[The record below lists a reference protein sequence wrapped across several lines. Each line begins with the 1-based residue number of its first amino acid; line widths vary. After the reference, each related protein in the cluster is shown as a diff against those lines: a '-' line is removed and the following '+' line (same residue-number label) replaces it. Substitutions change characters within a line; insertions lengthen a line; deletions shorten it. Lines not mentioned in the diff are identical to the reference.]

1 MELNVAEGII
11 KNTTTNM
18 EYSTD
23 GNRFTSARNGNTPV
37 AFVNGM
43 EISIREKGRG
53 NEINFRE
60 LQTVG
65 KMKFEQAELNSID
78 YDIQAGTIIKGT
90 EYEYKIANDPWR
102 DVGVGTEITFKPGSL
117 QFRKKKVMIKIYL

>member
-117 QFRKKKVMIKIYL
+117 QFRKKR

>member
-43 EISIREKGRG
+43 EISIREKVEVMKLTSG
-53 NEINFRE
+53 N
-60 LQTVG
+60 
-65 KMKFEQAELNSID
+65 
-78 YDIQAGTIIKGT
+78 
-90 EYEYKIANDPWR
+90 YK
-102 DVGVGTEITFKPGSL
+102 
-117 QFRKKKVMIKIYL
+117 Q